1 MTYRKNLS
9 IFCHCRVM
17 KLVIVESPAK
27 CTTIQKYLGEDYIV
41 KASLGHIRDL
51 ATSGKGGLGVDIEN
65 GFAPTYAINKEKI
78 KTVNEL
84 KSLAKKASEV
94 ILATDPDREGEAIA
108 WHLAQ
113 VLSLKIDQNKRWEFH
128 EITRESIKEA
138 MDKPRTID
146 MNLVSSQETR
156 RILDRIIGFKL
167 STLLN
172 KKIHSKSAGRV
183 QSAALKL
190 INDHDDII
198 KKFVPEEYWNLNTK
212 ISINGKDFA
221 LSYHGYEGKKAD
233 ISNKE
238 QADHILASIG
248 DNLKIISIEKSF
260 RVKESKEP
268 FTTSTM
274 QQEAFAKLK
283 FKTKKTQFLAQ
294 GLYEG
299 LEINGEHV
307 GLITY
312 MRTDSTRLSPA
323 FIGHAT
329 EYIVKNFG
337 AEYLGH
343 AKHLQKVSH
352 MQDAHEAIRPTA
364 DYRTPESV
372 RKFLTPDQYNLYK
385 LIYNRTMASLMK
397 PKKDEVT
404 KVIFDANGYR
414 FQLEFVKN
422 VFKGYEII
430 LKEDEEGY
438 ESNIPELHEGDVF
451 DFVEKNVE
459 QKFTQPP
466 AHLTEAKL
474 VKLMEEVGIGRPSTY
489 VSTIDTLK
497 SRKYINNNGGV
508 LTVTDQG
515 DVTCAVLDKYFPEIV
530 SSKYTAK
537 MESQLDSI
545 KDGSDSRI
553 KILSSFYGP
562 FVDELKNAEINMWKT
577 PDEETG
583 ELCPK
588 CGSPLIYKQGEN
600 GRFIGCSNYPNCK
613 YVKKEQKELV
623 YVGRNCPDCGSPLV
637 ERKDRKGGTF
647 IACSGFPKCKYIE
660 SKKEEENAD
669 NVRTCPKCGGQ
680 LVKKKGKYSSFY
692 GCSNY
697 PSCNYTEKILRRSY
711 SKKSS

>member
-1 MTYRKNLS
+1 
-9 IFCHCRVM
+9 M

-27 CTTIQKYLGEDYIV
+27 CTTIQKYLGENYIV

-51 ATSGKGGLGVDIEN
+51 ATTGKGGLGVDIEN

-84 KSLAKKASEV
+84 KAIAKKAEEV

-108 WHLAQ
+108 WHLSQ
-113 VLSLKIDQNKRWEFH
+113 VLSLDPATNKRWEFH
-128 EITRESIKEA
+128 EITRDSIKSA
-138 MDKPRTID
+138 METPRTID
-146 MNLVSSQETR
+146 MNLVASQETR

-167 STLLN
+167 SALLN
-172 KKIHSKSAGRV
+172 SKIHSKSAGRV

-190 INDHDDII
+190 INDHDDNI
-198 KKFVPEEYWNLNTK
+198 KNFVPEEYWNILTK
-212 ISINGKDFA
+212 INIGGVEYS
-221 LSYHGYEGKKAD
+221 LSYHGYEGKKKD
-233 ISNKE
+233 IATKE
-238 QADHILASIG
+238 QADEILSKIG
-248 DNLKIISIEKSF
+248 DNVKVLSIDKSV
-260 RVKESKEP
+260 RTLESKEP

-274 QQEAFAKLK
+274 QQEAFSKLH
-283 FKTKKTQFLAQ
+283 FKTKKTQFIAQ

-299 LEINGEHV
+299 VEIDGEHV

-329 EYIVKNFG
+329 EYIVNTYG

-343 AKHLQKVSH
+343 AKHLQKVGH

-385 LIYNRTMASLMK
+385 LIYNRTMASLMR

-414 FQLEFVKN
+414 FQLEFTKN
-422 VFKGYEII
+422 IFKGYEII
-430 LKEDEEGY
+430 LKEDDDSFRG
-438 ESNIPELHEGDVF
+438 NMPDIKEGDTF
-451 DFVEKNVE
+451 AFLIKEGE

-497 SRKYINNNGGV
+497 SRNYINNNAGV

-545 KDGSDSRI
+545 KDGTDSRLQ
-553 KILSSFYGP
+553 ILESFYTP
-562 FVDELKNAEINMWKT
+562 FMEELAVAKEKIWKT
-577 PDEETG
+577 PNEETG

-588 CGSPLIYKQGEN
+588 CGAPLIYKSGKN
-600 GRFIGCSNYPNCK
+600 GKFVGCSNYPRCD
-613 YVKKEQKELV
+613 YVQKEKKELV
-623 YVGRNCPDCGSPLV
+623 YTGQNCPQCGSPLV
-637 ERKDRKGGTF
+637 ERMDRRGRKF
-647 IACSGFPKCKYIE
+647 VACSSYPSCKYIE
-660 SKKEEENAD
+660 NKPEENASEK
-669 NVRTCPKCGGQ
+669 VCPKCGGK

-692 GCSNY
+692 GCSNF
-697 PSCNYTEKILRRSY
+697 PTCNYTEKIISRRH
-711 SKKSS
+711 KK

>member
-1 MTYRKNLS
+1 
-9 IFCHCRVM
+9 M

-27 CTTIQKYLGEDYIV
+27 CTTIQKYLGENYIV

-51 ATSGKGGLGVDIEN
+51 ATTGKGGLGVDVEN
-65 GFAPTYAINKEKI
+65 GFAPTYAVNKEKI

-84 KSLAKKASEV
+84 KAIAKKAEEV

-108 WHLAQ
+108 WHLSQ
-113 VLSLKIDQNKRWEFH
+113 VLSLDPSTNKRWEFH
-128 EITRESIKEA
+128 EITRDSIKSA
-138 MDKPRTID
+138 MESPRTID

-167 STLLN
+167 SALLN
-172 KKIHSKSAGRV
+172 SKIHSKSAGRV

-190 INDHDDII
+190 INDHDDNI
-198 KKFVPEEYWNLNTK
+198 KNFVPEEYWNILTK
-212 ISINGKDFA
+212 INIGGVEYN
-221 LSYHGYEGKKAD
+221 LSYHGYEGKKKD
-233 ISNKE
+233 IATKE
-238 QADHILASIG
+238 QADEILSKIG
-248 DNLKIISIEKSF
+248 DNVKVLSIDKSV
-260 RVKESKEP
+260 RTLESKEP

-274 QQEAFAKLK
+274 QQEAFSKLH
-283 FKTKKTQFLAQ
+283 FKTKKTQFIAQ

-299 LEINGEHV
+299 VEIDGEHV

-329 EYIVKNFG
+329 EYIVNTYG

-343 AKHLQKVSH
+343 VKHLQKVGH

-385 LIYNRTMASLMK
+385 LIYNRTMASLMR

-414 FQLEFVKN
+414 FQLEFTKN
-422 VFKGYEII
+422 IFKGYEII
-430 LKEDEEGY
+430 LKEDDNEFRG
-438 ESNIPELHEGDVF
+438 NMPDIKEGDTF
-451 DFVEKNVE
+451 AFLTKEGE

-497 SRKYINNNGGV
+497 SRNYINNNAGV

-545 KDGSDSRI
+545 KDGTDSRLQ
-553 KILSSFYGP
+553 ILESFYTP
-562 FVDELKNAEINMWKT
+562 FMEELAVAKEKIWKT
-577 PDEETG
+577 PNEETG

-588 CGSPLIYKQGEN
+588 CGAPLIYKSGKN
-600 GRFIGCSNYPNCK
+600 GKFVGCSNYPKCD
-613 YVKKEQKELV
+613 YVQKEKKELV
-623 YVGRNCPDCGSPLV
+623 YTGQSCPQCGSPLV
-637 ERKDRKGGTF
+637 ERMDRRGRKF
-647 IACSGFPKCKYIE
+647 VACSSYPSCKYIE
-660 SKKEEENAD
+660 NKPEENASEK
-669 NVRTCPKCGGQ
+669 VCPKCGGK

-692 GCSNY
+692 GCSNF
-697 PSCNYTEKILRRSY
+697 PTCNYTEKIISRRH
-711 SKKSS
+711 KK

>member
-1 MTYRKNLS
+1 
-9 IFCHCRVM
+9 M

-27 CTTIQKYLGEDYIV
+27 CTTIQKYLGENYIV

-51 ATSGKGGLGVDIEN
+51 ATTGKGGLGVDVEN

-84 KSLAKKASEV
+84 KAIAKKAEEV

-108 WHLAQ
+108 WHLSQ
-113 VLSLKIDQNKRWEFH
+113 VLSLDPSTNKRWEFH
-128 EITRESIKEA
+128 EITRDSIKSA
-138 MDKPRTID
+138 MESPRTID

-167 STLLN
+167 SALLN
-172 KKIHSKSAGRV
+172 SKIHSKSAGRV

-190 INDHDDII
+190 INDHDDNI
-198 KKFVPEEYWNLNTK
+198 KNFVPEEYWNILTK
-212 ISINGKDFA
+212 INIGGVEYN
-221 LSYHGYEGKKAD
+221 LSYHGYEGKKKD
-233 ISNKE
+233 IATKE
-238 QADHILASIG
+238 QADEILSKIG
-248 DNLKIISIEKSF
+248 DNVKVLSIDKSV
-260 RVKESKEP
+260 RTLESKEP

-274 QQEAFAKLK
+274 QQEAFSKLH
-283 FKTKKTQFLAQ
+283 FKTKKTQFIAQ

-299 LEINGEHV
+299 VEIDGEHV

-329 EYIVKNFG
+329 EYIVNTYG

-343 AKHLQKVSH
+343 VKHLQKVGH

-385 LIYNRTMASLMK
+385 LIYNRTMASLMR

-414 FQLEFVKN
+414 FQLEFTKN
-422 VFKGYEII
+422 IFKGYEII
-430 LKEDEEGY
+430 LKEDDNEFRG
-438 ESNIPELHEGDVF
+438 NMPDIKEGDTF
-451 DFVEKNVE
+451 AFLTKEGE

-497 SRKYINNNGGV
+497 SRNYINNNAGV

-545 KDGSDSRI
+545 KDGTDSRLQ
-553 KILSSFYGP
+553 ILESFYTP
-562 FVDELKNAEINMWKT
+562 FMEELAVAKEKIWKT
-577 PDEETG
+577 PNEETG

-588 CGSPLIYKQGEN
+588 CGAPLIYKSGKN
-600 GRFIGCSNYPNCK
+600 GKFVGCSNYPKCD
-613 YVKKEQKELV
+613 YVQKEKKELV
-623 YVGRNCPDCGSPLV
+623 YTGQSCPQCGSPLV
-637 ERKDRKGGTF
+637 ERMDRRGRKF
-647 IACSGFPKCKYIE
+647 VACSSYPSCKYIE
-660 SKKEEENAD
+660 NKPEENATEK
-669 NVRTCPKCGGQ
+669 VCPKCGGK

-692 GCSNY
+692 GCSNF
-697 PSCNYTEKILRRSY
+697 PTCNYTEKIISRRH
-711 SKKSS
+711 KK

>member
-1 MTYRKNLS
+1 MFDLYEKLDY
-9 IFCHCRVM
+9 IFPCLIL

-65 GFAPTYAINKEKI
+65 GFAPTYAINKEKT

-84 KSLAKKASEV
+84 KSLTKRASEV

-113 VLSLKIDQNKRWEFH
+113 VLSLDVEKNKRWEFH
-128 EITRESIKEA
+128 EITRDSIKAA
-138 MDKPRTID
+138 MDNPRTID
-146 MNLVSSQETR
+146 MNLVASQETR

-167 STLLN
+167 SALLN
-172 KKIHSKSAGRV
+172 SKIHSKSAGRV

-198 KKFVPEEYWNLNTK
+198 KKFVPEEYWNLICK
-212 ISINGKDFA
+212 ISINGKEFN
-221 LSYHGYEGKKAD
+221 LSYHGYEGKKKD
-233 ISNKE
+233 ISNEE
-238 QADHILASIG
+238 QVNEIIAKLGDKVKVLSI
-248 DNLKIISIEKSF
+248 DKST
-260 RVKESKEP
+260 RTLESKEP

-274 QQEAFAKLK
+274 QQEAFSKLK
-283 FKTKKTQFLAQ
+283 FKTKKTQFIAQ

-299 LEINGEHV
+299 IEIAGEHV

-323 FIGHAT
+323 FIAHAS
-329 EYIVKNFG
+329 EYIKNTYG

-343 AKHLQKVSH
+343 AKHLQKVGH

-372 RKFLTPDQYNLYK
+372 RQYLTPDQYNLYK

-404 KVIFDANGYR
+404 KVTFDANGYR

-422 VFKGYEII
+422 IFKGYEII
-430 LKEDEEGY
+430 LKEENDDYHGH
-438 ESNIPELHEGDVF
+438 IPEFSEGEE
-451 DFVEKNVE
+451 FVITEKRGE

-489 VSTIDTLK
+489 VSTIETLK
-497 SRKYINNNGGV
+497 SRNYINNNAGV
-508 LTVTDQG
+508 LTVTEQG
-515 DVTCAVLDKYFPEIV
+515 DVTCAVLDRNFPEIV
-530 SSKYTAK
+530 SSKYTAQ
-537 MESQLDSI
+537 MEAQLDSI
-545 KDGSDSRI
+545 KDGNNSRI
-553 KILSSFYGP
+553 KILESFYTP
-562 FVDELKNAEINMWKT
+562 FMKELEKAKEEIWKT
-577 PDEETG
+577 PNEETG

-588 CGSPLIYKQGEN
+588 CGAPLIYKAGKN
-600 GRFIGCSNYPNCK
+600 GKFIGCSNYPKCK
-613 YVKKEQKELV
+613 YVKKEKKELV
-623 YVGRNCPDCGSPLV
+623 YTGGTCPTCGSPLV
-637 ERKDRKGGTF
+637 ERKDKRGNTF
-647 IACSGFPKCKYIE
+647 IACSAYPKCTYIE
-660 SKKEEENAD
+660 SKKEETSSEKEKI
-669 NVRTCPKCGGQ
+669 CPKCGGV

-697 PSCNYTEKILRRSY
+697 PTCNYMEKILKRTY
-711 SKKSS
+711 HKK

>member
-1 MTYRKNLS
+1 
-9 IFCHCRVM
+9 M

-27 CTTIQKYLGEDYIV
+27 CTTIQKYLGDEYIV

-51 ATSGKGGLGVDIEN
+51 ATTGKGGLGVDVEN

-84 KSLAKKASEV
+84 KALAKKSNEV

-108 WHLAQ
+108 WHLSQ
-113 VLSLKIDQNKRWEFH
+113 VLNLDPATNKRWEFH
-128 EITRESIKEA
+128 EITRDSIKAA
-138 MDKPRTID
+138 MENPRVIN

-167 STLLN
+167 SALLN
-172 KKIHSKSAGRV
+172 SKIHSKSAGRV

-198 KKFVPEEYWNLNTK
+198 KKFVPEEYWNIVTK
-212 ISINGKDFA
+212 IKIGDDEYS
-221 LSYHGYEGKKAD
+221 LSYHGLNGKKED
-233 ISNKE
+233 IPNQEEAQK
-238 QADHILASIG
+238 ILNSIG
-248 DNLKIISIEKSF
+248 EKVKVISIEKT
-260 RVKESKEP
+260 VHTQESKEP

-274 QQEAFAKLK
+274 QQEAFSKLHY
-283 FKTKKTQFLAQ
+283 KTKKTQYLAQ

-299 LEINGEHV
+299 VEIDGEHV

-323 FIGHAT
+323 FIAHAT
-329 EYIVKNFG
+329 EYIVNTYG
-337 AEYLGH
+337 QEYLGH
-343 AKHLQKVSH
+343 AKHLQKVGH

-364 DYRTPESV
+364 DFRTPESV
-372 RKFLTPDQYNLYK
+372 RKWLSPDQYNLYK
-385 LIYNRTMASLMK
+385 LIYNRTMASLMR

-404 KVIFDANGYR
+404 KVTFESNGYQ
-414 FQLEFVKN
+414 FTLDFVKN
-422 VFKGYEII
+422 IFKGYEII
-430 LKEDEEGY
+430 LKEDEKDTRNMPDIEEGQEY
-438 ESNIPELHEGDVF
+438 VLVVKDG
-451 DFVEKNVE
+451 E

-497 SRKYINNNGGV
+497 SRNYINNNAGV

-515 DVTCAVLDKYFPEIV
+515 DVTCAVLDKHFPEIV

-537 MESQLDSI
+537 MESQLDNI
-545 KDGSDSRI
+545 KDGTDSRL
-553 KILSSFYGP
+553 KILESFYKS
-562 FVDELKNAEINMWKT
+562 FMEELAAAKENIWKT
-577 PDEETG
+577 PNEETG

-588 CGSPLIYKQGEN
+588 CGAPLIYKTGKN
-600 GRFIGCSNYPNCK
+600 GRFIGCSNYPKCD
-613 YVKKEQKELV
+613 YVQKEKKELV
-623 YVGRNCPDCGSPLV
+623 YTGKNCPDCGSPLV
-637 ERKDRKGGTF
+637 ERKDRRGRIF
-647 IACSGFPKCKYIE
+647 IACSAYPKCKHIE
-660 SKKEEENAD
+660 NNEEAPKEAK
-669 NVRTCPKCGGQ
+669 VCPKCGGQ

-697 PSCNYTEKILRRSY
+697 PTCNYMEKIPTRR
-711 SKKSS
+711 KKK

>member
-1 MTYRKNLS
+1 MS
-9 IFCHCRVM
+9 VM

-27 CTTIQKYLGEDYIV
+27 CTTIQKYLGDEYVV

-51 ATSGKGGLGVDIEN
+51 ATSGKGGLGVDVDN
-65 GFAPTYAINKEKI
+65 AFAPTYAINKEKI

-84 KSLAKKASEV
+84 KTLSKQAEEV

-113 VLSLKIDQNKRWEFH
+113 VLGLDVNSNKRWEFH
-128 EITRESIKEA
+128 EITRDSIKDA
-138 MDKPRTID
+138 MGKPRTID

-172 KKIHSKSAGRV
+172 SKIHSKSAGRV

-198 KKFVPEEYWNLNTK
+198 KKFVPEEYWNLITK
-212 ISINGKDFA
+212 ISLSGKEYS
-221 LSYHGYEGKKAD
+221 LTYHGYNGKNKD
-233 ISNKE
+233 IKSKDEIDEIIN
-238 QADHILASIG
+238 HLG
-248 DNLKIISIEKSF
+248 DNVKVVSIEKSF
-260 RVKESKEP
+260 RHQESKEP

-274 QQEAFAKLK
+274 QQEAFAKLH

-329 EYIVKNFG
+329 EYITNTYG
-337 AEYLGH
+337 ADYLGH
-343 AKHLQKVSH
+343 AKHLQKVGH

-364 DYRTPESV
+364 DFRTPESV
-372 RKFLTPDQYNLYK
+372 RKFLTADQYNLYK

-404 KVIFDANGYR
+404 KITFDANGYR
-414 FQLEFVKN
+414 FQLEFVRN

-430 LKEDEEGY
+430 LKEEDDEFHG
-438 ESNIPELHEGDVF
+438 IVPEIHEGDEF
-451 DFVEKNVE
+451 AFIEKKGE

-489 VSTIDTLK
+489 VSTIETLK
-497 SRKYINNNGGV
+497 NRNYINNASGV
-508 LTVTDQG
+508 LTVTEQG

-545 KDGSDSRI
+545 KDGNNSRLM
-553 KILSSFYGP
+553 ILESFYAP
-562 FVDELKNAEINMWKT
+562 FLEELAIAKEKIWKT
-577 PDEETG
+577 PTQETG
-583 ELCPK
+583 EACPK
-588 CGSPLIYKQGEN
+588 CGSPLIYKEGKN
-600 GRFIGCSNYPNCK
+600 GKFVGCSNYPKCK
-613 YVKKEQKELV
+613 YVKKEQKEVV
-623 YVGRNCPDCGSPLV
+623 YTGSNCPNCGSPLV
-637 ERKDRKGGTF
+637 ERRDRKGEVF
-647 IACSGFPKCKYIE
+647 VACSSYPRCKYVEPRKNEGTTGDKPVKI
-660 SKKEEENAD
+660 
-669 NVRTCPKCGGQ
+669 CPKCGGEM
-680 LVKKKGKYSSFY
+680 VKKKGKYSSFY

-697 PSCNYTEKILRRSY
+697 PTCSYTEKILRRSY
-711 SKKSS
+711 YKKAK

>member
-1 MTYRKNLS
+1 
-9 IFCHCRVM
+9 M

-27 CTTIQKYLGEDYIV
+27 CTTIQKYLGENYIV

-51 ATSGKGGLGVDIEN
+51 ATTGKGGLGVDVEN

-84 KSLAKKASEV
+84 KAIAKKAEEV

-108 WHLAQ
+108 WHLSQ
-113 VLSLKIDQNKRWEFH
+113 VLSLDPSTNKRWEFH
-128 EITRESIKEA
+128 EITRDSIKSA
-138 MDKPRTID
+138 MESPRTID

-167 STLLN
+167 SALLN
-172 KKIHSKSAGRV
+172 SKIHSKSAGRV

-190 INDHDDII
+190 INDHDDNI
-198 KKFVPEEYWNLNTK
+198 KNFVPEEYWNILTK
-212 ISINGKDFA
+212 INIGGVEYN
-221 LSYHGYEGKKAD
+221 LSYHGYEGKKKD
-233 ISNKE
+233 IATKE
-238 QADHILASIG
+238 QADEILSKIG
-248 DNLKIISIEKSF
+248 DNVKVLSIDKSV
-260 RVKESKEP
+260 RTLESKEP

-274 QQEAFAKLK
+274 QQEAFSKLH
-283 FKTKKTQFLAQ
+283 FKTKKTQFIAQ

-299 LEINGEHV
+299 VEIDGEHV

-329 EYIVKNFG
+329 EYIVNTYG

-343 AKHLQKVSH
+343 VKHLQKVGH

-385 LIYNRTMASLMK
+385 LIYNRTMASLMR

-414 FQLEFVKN
+414 FQLEFTKN
-422 VFKGYEII
+422 IFKGYEII
-430 LKEDEEGY
+430 LKEDDNEFRG
-438 ESNIPELHEGDVF
+438 NMPDIKEGDTF
-451 DFVEKNVE
+451 AFLTKEGE

-497 SRKYINNNGGV
+497 SRNYINNNAGV

-545 KDGSDSRI
+545 KDGTDSRLQ
-553 KILSSFYGP
+553 ILESFYTP
-562 FVDELKNAEINMWKT
+562 FMEELAVAKEKIWKT
-577 PDEETG
+577 PNEETG

-588 CGSPLIYKQGEN
+588 CGAPLIYKSGKN
-600 GRFIGCSNYPNCK
+600 GKFVGCSNYPKCD
-613 YVKKEQKELV
+613 YVQKEKKELV
-623 YVGRNCPDCGSPLV
+623 YTGQSCPQCGSPLV
-637 ERKDRKGGTF
+637 ERMDRRGRKF
-647 IACSGFPKCKYIE
+647 VACSSYPSCKYIE
-660 SKKEEENAD
+660 NKPEENASEK
-669 NVRTCPKCGGQ
+669 VCPKCGGK

-692 GCSNY
+692 GCSNF
-697 PSCNYTEKILRRSY
+697 PTCNYTEKIISRRH
-711 SKKSS
+711 KK

>member
-1 MTYRKNLS
+1 
-9 IFCHCRVM
+9 M

-27 CTTIQKYLGEDYIV
+27 CTTIQKYLGENYIV

-51 ATSGKGGLGVDIEN
+51 ATTGKGGLGVDVEN

-84 KSLAKKASEV
+84 KAIAKKAEEV

-108 WHLAQ
+108 WHLSQ
-113 VLSLKIDQNKRWEFH
+113 VLSLDPSTNKRWEFH
-128 EITRESIKEA
+128 EITRDSIKSA
-138 MDKPRTID
+138 MESPRTID

-167 STLLN
+167 SALLN
-172 KKIHSKSAGRV
+172 SKIHSKSAGRV

-190 INDHDDII
+190 INDHDDNI
-198 KKFVPEEYWNLNTK
+198 KNFVPEEYWNILTK
-212 ISINGKDFA
+212 INIGGVEYN
-221 LSYHGYEGKKAD
+221 LSYHGYEGKKKD
-233 ISNKE
+233 IATKE
-238 QADHILASIG
+238 QADEILSKIG
-248 DNLKIISIEKSF
+248 DNVKVLSIDKSV
-260 RVKESKEP
+260 RTLESKEP

-274 QQEAFAKLK
+274 QQEAFSKLH
-283 FKTKKTQFLAQ
+283 FKTKKTQFIAQ

-299 LEINGEHV
+299 VEIDGEHV

-329 EYIVKNFG
+329 EYIVNTYG

-343 AKHLQKVSH
+343 VKHLQKVGH

-385 LIYNRTMASLMK
+385 LIYNRTMASLMR

-414 FQLEFVKN
+414 FQLEFTKN
-422 VFKGYEII
+422 IFKGYEII
-430 LKEDEEGY
+430 LKEDDNEFRG
-438 ESNIPELHEGDVF
+438 NMPDIKEGDTF
-451 DFVEKNVE
+451 AFLTKEGE

-497 SRKYINNNGGV
+497 SRNYINNNAGV

-545 KDGSDSRI
+545 KDGTDSRLQ
-553 KILSSFYGP
+553 ILESFYTP
-562 FVDELKNAEINMWKT
+562 FMEELAVAKEKIWKT
-577 PDEETG
+577 PNEETG

-588 CGSPLIYKQGEN
+588 CGAPLIYKSGKN
-600 GRFIGCSNYPNCK
+600 GKFVGCSNYPKCD
-613 YVKKEQKELV
+613 YVQKEKKELV
-623 YVGRNCPDCGSPLV
+623 YTGQSCPQCGSPLV
-637 ERKDRKGGTF
+637 ERMDRRGRKF
-647 IACSGFPKCKYIE
+647 VACSSYPSCKYIGN
-660 SKKEEENAD
+660 KPEENATEK
-669 NVRTCPKCGGQ
+669 VCPKCGGK

-692 GCSNY
+692 GCSNF
-697 PSCNYTEKILRRSY
+697 PTCNYTEKIISRRH
-711 SKKSS
+711 KK